1 MCCLPADRCAGA
13 AAHHIKL
20 VQQIGRNMFL
30 TLRELEESIGFWK
43 AKKTSSILVFRGVL
57 ISYSYSIVM
66 SRDFAYSSAR
76 TVGFRMLSKT
86 CLHTESHLAF
96 TTFSFIINSLT
107 KLLNIL

>member
-86 CLHTESHLAF
+86 CLTMRDPYGTSL
-96 TTFSFIINSLT
+96 SFYNFLVYH
-107 KLLNIL
+107 KFAY